1 MLTLNDAKGDPKV
14 QVRGDIE
21 FVDQPIQD
29 RTNAFIIGPT
39 ERGPAFVPK
48 TLRNESE
55 LKSTFGVGETYVTYA
70 ARKALEDTDRIK
82 VQRVMHR
89 KGWTG
94 DPIVLKVDISQI
106 KPVSIAN
113 QGPAV
118 SDDEVVAAILNL
130 SEEFKSEVDLS
141 NTKLL
146 APAAQMSPTLS
157 EFVLELNNSSGR
169 RVRSYNLSFDP
180 ASRKY
185 VETVVDEEDDLN
197 LYLSF
202 KDTQQELYGLQDDLQ
217 VTQDSSFQD
226 SPQIFSNQKWKEART
241 PWIISQTIGGNK
253 RFPLFRF
260 VSRGAGQNEN
270 KRFKISINQI
280 GDFRDDSEYGFF
292 TVLVRAF
299 DDNDFNQEILERFED
314 VTLDPSH
321 DRFIGNVIG
330 DKFDRAEDG
339 KIKHRGRYENQ
350 SEYIRVVLH
359 PDRKKAGVEA
369 LPYGFEPYSPP
380 VSVEFLDSGVFF
392 QNIKYRNEQSV
403 GKITEYITLN
413 RPESGGRDF
422 EESIHLGF
430 DFQREEN
437 LSWLNPVSDYFER
450 CFSYDYFDPS
460 SQNCENVKDDLKNK
474 TEQTDFH
481 LEDAASLSNEY
492 EPDSIEK
499 RKFTVAL
506 QGGFDG
512 ANPYRKKAKDKNIT
526 NKNVWG
532 FDLSKQNNTD
542 YHSYE
547 KALDVVDERVG
558 GFSYNLLSLPGL
570 NLEDHELLLSQVDSM
585 ARKRGDFFHVA
596 DITGFGSTV
605 KQAID
610 SRNQYDTNYTAG
622 YLGWLNLEDT
632 DRFHDFVPASAV
644 LPAVY
649 IRSDNIDAPWF
660 APSGYN
666 RGVVE
671 DVQDVNIRR
680 DTRTRD
686 ELYTEDI
693 NSISYFNPDQ
703 IIVWGQK
710 TLSTQDSDLHRINI
724 RRLLITIKTRTAE
737 IAEDYLFEQQSR
749 STKRSFERE
758 LREYLAEVRSNQG
771 VQNFDLSLEFGGQDS
786 NSNERLSPYTIEG
799 TIRIVPIGVVEY
811 ILVNFT
817 VRESQIIFT

>member
-1 MLTLNDAKGDPKV
+1 MLTLNDATGDPKV

-29 RTNAFIIGPT
+29 RTNALIIGPT

-55 LKSTFGVGETYVTYA
+55 LKSIFGIGETYVTYA

-82 VQRVMHR
+82 VQRVMHE
-89 KGWTG
+89 KGWKG
-94 DPIVLKVDISQI
+94 DPIVLKIDISQI

-113 QGPAV
+113 QGSTV
-118 SDDEVVAAILNL
+118 TNDEVVAAILNL
-130 SEEFKSEVDLS
+130 SEEFKSKVDLA
-141 NTKLL
+141 NTKLK
-146 APAAQMSPTLS
+146 APPTQMSPTVS
-157 EFVLELNNSSGR
+157 EFVLELNDKSGNK
-169 RVRSYNLSFDP
+169 VRSYNLSFDP

-185 VETVVDEEDDLN
+185 IGTVVDEENELN
-197 LYLSF
+197 LYLNF
-202 KDTQQELYGLQDDLQ
+202 KDTQQELFGLQDDLE
-217 VTQDSSFQD
+217 VTESSSFQN
-226 SPQIFSNQKWKEART
+226 SPQKFSNQKWKEART
-241 PWIISQTIGGNK
+241 PWIVSQTIGGNK

-260 VSRGAGQNEN
+260 VSRSAGQSENE
-270 KRFKISINQI
+270 RFKISINQI
-280 GDFRDDSEYGFF
+280 GDFREDSEYGFF

-299 DDNDFNQEILERFED
+299 NDNDFNQEILERFED

-330 DKFDRAEDG
+330 DKFDRAEGG

-350 SEYIRVVLH
+350 SDYIRVVLH

-380 VSVEFLDSGVFF
+380 VSRSFLNKGTFF

-422 EESIHLGF
+422 EKGIHLGF

-437 LSWLNPVSDYFER
+437 FSWLNPVSDYFDT
-450 CFSYDYFDPS
+450 CFSYDYFNDLPN
-460 SQNCENVKDDLKNK
+460 QTCKNVGNYIKNN
-474 TEQTDFH
+474 TNQSDFH
-481 LEDAASLSNEY
+481 LEDAAAQSNDY
-492 EPDSIEK
+492 KPDSIEK

-512 ANPYRKKAKDKNIT
+512 ANPYRKKAKSGEIT
-526 NKNVWG
+526 DKNVWG
-532 FDLSKQNNTD
+532 FNLSKQNTVD
-542 YHSYE
+542 YKSYK
-547 KALDVVDERVG
+547 KALNVVDERVG
-558 GFSYNLLSLPGL
+558 GFDYNLLSLPGL
-570 NLEDHELLLSQVDSM
+570 NLDHHELLLSEVDSI

-605 KQAID
+605 DQAINV
-610 SRNQYDTNYTAG
+610 RNRYDTNYTAG
-622 YLGWLNLEDT
+622 YLGWLNVEDT
-632 DRFHDFVPASAV
+632 DQFHDLVPASATI
-644 LPAVY
+644 PAVY

-660 APSGYN
+660 TPSGYN

-686 ELYTEDI
+686 ELYNEDI

-710 TLSTQDSDLHRINI
+710 TLSTQDSDLHRINV

-749 STKRSFERE
+749 STKQRFERR
-758 LREYLAEVRSNQG
+758 LREYLAGVRSNQG
-771 VQNFDLSLEFGGQDS
+771 IQNFDLSLEFGGQ

-799 TIRIVPIGVVEY
+799 TMRIVPIGVVEY
-811 ILVNFT
+811 VLVNFT